1 MEWLVG
7 NGGGGSV
14 EYTGGH
20 GIDVD
25 NANHIISVDQYEIQD
40 KLTAGNNITIT
51 NNVISAAD
59 QVQSD
64 WTESDTSSKAYIAH
78 KPTIP
83 TATSDLT
90 NDSNFITASDVPGS
104 QVQSDWT
111 ESDTSNPAY
120 IAHKPSIPT
129 ATSDLTND
137 SNFITA
143 SDVPSSQVQS
153 DWTESD
159 SSDPAYIANKPTLA
173 AVATSG
179 DYSDLSNTPS
189 IPTATSDLQNDSGFI
204 TASDIPAQVQSDW
217 TESDTTDP
225 AYIAN
230 KPTLAT
236 VATSGSYNDLSNTP
250 TIPSGNQLLPSATS
264 SDEGKILTV
273 DSNGDPSWAPSQ
285 GGGGSVN
292 EVFDWS
298 TVTTTNIANCL
309 TNGHNP
315 IIKYEYSADMTQY
328 AYLESVEPM
337 GSGTAYSFYSPVQG
351 NSDNGLKT
359 MTRFY
364 LTDWGIKTVTRGI
377 RVSTPSSSQSD
388 AGKVLT
394 VNSLGYE
401 VWDNVPTELPA
412 STSADEGKVLTVD
425 SNGDAAWATG
435 GSVTQVQSDWTE
447 TDTTDASF
455 IQNKPTTKPIAA
467 GSGISV
473 VEYADNVTITN
484 TAAQVQSDWAESTST
499 EPNYIKNKPTVKQ
512 IVAGANVTI
521 NESNSQITISSTG
534 AGGVPVQADWTQA
547 DNSQPDYIKNKPTIP
562 TAQVQSNWTEA
573 DTTSKSF
580 ILNKPVTKPI
590 VAGNGI
596 VITETA
602 TEIVIS
608 LA

>member
-64 WTESDTSSKAYIAH
+64 WTELDTSSKAYIAH
-78 KPTIP
+78 KPT
-83 TATSDLT
+83 
-90 NDSNFITASDVPGS
+90 
-104 QVQSDWT
+104 
-111 ESDTSNPAY
+111 
-120 IAHKPSIPT
+120 IPT

-159 SSDPAYIANKPTLA
+159 SSDPAYIAHKPTLA

-179 DYSDLSNTPS
+179 NYSDLSNTPS

-250 TIPSGNQLLPSATS
+250 TIPSGNQLLPSAT
-264 SDEGKILTV
+264 
-273 DSNGDPSWAPSQ
+273 PS
-285 GGGGSVN
+285 
-292 EVFDWS
+292 
-298 TVTTTNIANCL
+298 
-309 TNGHNP
+309 
-315 IIKYEYSADMTQY
+315 
-328 AYLESVEPM
+328 
-337 GSGTAYSFYSPVQG
+337 
-351 NSDNGLKT
+351 
-359 MTRFY
+359 
-364 LTDWGIKTVTRGI
+364 
-377 RVSTPSSSQSD
+377 
-388 AGKVLT
+388 
-394 VNSLGYE
+394 
-401 VWDNVPTELPA
+401 
-412 STSADEGKVLTVD
+412 DEGKVLAVD
-425 SNGDAAWATG
+425 SSGNPIWRTLPPVSGGDIYFAEYNVTSYADVVAAYTAGKTIVVKSSNNWAFPSEIQYADSLDLYTFIFTTNFTSWVQNGNSIDITATHHTFFRLTSSANHPTLWYRETYDNRPLPKVSDFG
-435 GSVTQVQSDWTE
+435 KVLTCEANGSGTGPVVRWVTPQTFTQVQSDWTE
-447 TDTTDASF
+447 SDTTDASF

-467 GSGISV
+467 GTGISV
-473 VEYADNVTITN
+473 VEYADNITINN
-484 TAAQVQSDWAESTST
+484 TATQVQSDWAESTST
-499 EPNYIKNKPTVKQ
+499 EPDYIKNKPTVKQ
-512 IVAGANVTI
+512 IVAGTNVTI
-521 NESNSQITISSTG
+521 NESSSQITISSIG

-547 DNSQPDYIKNKPTIP
+547 DSNQPDYIKNKPAIP
-562 TAQVQSNWTEA
+562 AAQVQSNWTES
-573 DTTSKSF
+573 DTTNKSF

>member
-1 MEWLVG
+1 MSIGTTSNMEWLVG

-59 QVQSD
+59 QVQAD
-64 WTESDTSSKAYIAH
+64 WTESNTSSKAYIAH

-90 NDSNFITASDVPGS
+90 NDSNFITASEVPSSQVQADWNESDSSDPAYIANKPTIPSGDQLVPSATSSDEGKILTVDSNGDPSWVPAQTYSQVQSNWNETDSSSVSYIQNKPSIPTATSDLTNDSNFITASDVPS
-104 QVQSDWT
+104 AQVQSDWT
-111 ESDTSNPAY
+111 ESDTSSAAY

-143 SDVPSSQVQS
+143 SDVPS
-153 DWTESD
+153 
-159 SSDPAYIANKPTLA
+159 
-173 AVATSG
+173 
-179 DYSDLSNTPS
+179 
-189 IPTATSDLQNDSGFI
+189 
-204 TASDIPAQVQSDW
+204 AQVQSDW
-217 TESDTTDP
+217 TEANTASA
-225 AYIAN
+225 AYIAH
-230 KPTLAT
+230 K
-236 VATSGSYNDLSNTP
+236 P
-250 TIPSGNQLLPSATS
+250 TIP
-264 SDEGKILTV
+264 TV
-273 DSNGDPSWAPSQ
+273 DQSYSS
-285 GGGGSVN
+285 S
-292 EVFDWS
+292 S
-298 TVTTTNIANCL
+298 TNA
-309 TNGHNP
+309 
-315 IIKYEYSADMTQY
+315 Q
-328 AYLESVEPM
+328 
-337 GSGTAYSFYSPVQG
+337 SGTA
-351 NSDNGLKT
+351 
-359 MTRFY
+359 
-364 LTDWGIKTVTRGI
+364 
-377 RVSTPSSSQSD
+377 VSQAISAVNQVPS
-388 AGKVLT
+388 
-394 VNSLGYE
+394 
-401 VWDNVPTELPA
+401 

-467 GSGISV
+467 GNGISV

-484 TAAQVQSDWAESTST
+484 TAAQVQSDWAESTAT
-499 EPNYIKNKPTVKQ
+499 EPDYIKNKPTVKQ

-547 DNSQPDYIKNKPTIP
+547 DSNQPDYIKNKPTIP

-573 DTTSKSF
+573 DTASKSF